1 MTALL
6 FQTANEIRLDNGST
20 ADGMEME
27 RLTMWQ
33 HFAGL
38 VTPSIQDIVEFAK
51 RIPGFLEFAQDDQL
65 ILIKLGFF
73 EVWLIHVSR
82 SILAEEEGARGA
94 VTFADGA
101 YVTREQLEFV
111 FDVSTASFKPNRDQ
125 CTRQCKLG
133 SLELK
138 FGDRDLKSP

>member
-1 MTALL
+1 
-6 FQTANEIRLDNGST
+6 
-20 ADGMEME
+20 
-27 RLTMWQ
+27 MWQ

-73 EVWLIHVSR
+73 EVWLIHVAR
-82 SILAEEEGARGA
+82 SILAEEDGARGA

-111 FDVSTASFKPNRDQ
+111 FDVSLIRLTWSQHF
-125 CTRQCKLG
+125 
-133 SLELK
+133 S
-138 FGDRDLKSP
+138 